1 MTALSVTEVTLRNE
15 IGVFADT
22 PFQKPKADGFTWD
35 FGEFGSHALWSP
47 SAVTLTRT
55 LHAFFDKSL
64 LKNDK

>member
-35 FGEFGSHALWSP
+35 CGEFW
-47 SAVTLTRT
+47 LTRP
-55 LHAFFDKSL
+55 LVSL
-64 LKNDK
+64 CCDPDPDFTRVFR